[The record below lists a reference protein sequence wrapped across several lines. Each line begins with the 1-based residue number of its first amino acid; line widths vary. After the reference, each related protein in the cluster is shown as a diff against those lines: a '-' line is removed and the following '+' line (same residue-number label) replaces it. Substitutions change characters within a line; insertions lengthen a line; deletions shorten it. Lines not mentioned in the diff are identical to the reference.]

1 MAQSQ
6 PINAVTARIHIL
18 AEATERAASGET
30 AVDLEGAIEVEMA
43 VAPFLATLSRLD
55 TGSFPFGSADVKEV
69 LQRWQGLED
78 DGWEGGF
85 LVALHDGR
93 IADLYVFAD
102 AFRFDETTKV
112 TVQMRP
118 AGFDYQSKNLPHDH
132 PAGLYGAH
140 GEVEPF
146 NDFLERLR
154 A

>member
-6 PINAVTARIHIL
+6 PINSVAAKIHFL
-18 AEATERAASGET
+18 ADATERAAAGA
-30 AVDLEGAIEVEMA
+30 AVDLEGAISLEMA
-43 VAPFLATLSRLD
+43 VVPFLETLSRLD
-55 TGSFPFGSADVKEV
+55 TGSFPLGSADVKEV
-69 LQRWQGLED
+69 LQRWQSFED

-102 AFRFDETTKV
+102 AFKFDENTKV

-118 AGFDYQSKNLPHDH
+118 AGFDYLSKNLPHDH
-132 PAGLYGAH
+132 PAGLYGASD
-140 GEVEPF
+140 EVEPF
-146 NDFLERLR
+146 NDFLEQVR